1 MATRIDRVLRDK
13 RALLLSFDQGLEEG
27 PKAFNIHSIDPNY
40 VLNIAV
46 EGQYTGLVVQ
56 PGIAQK
62 YIGEQH
68 RSVPLIIKLNGKTA
82 MNHINPLS
90 RQYCSVERAIK
101 LGAEA
106 VGYTI
111 YDGVPA
117 ESIMFQEFGHIAEQ
131 AHDYGIPVIAWMYP
145 KDGRAEDTDTVA
157 YAARVAL
164 ELGADAVKVRY
175 HGDKNG
181 FDWVVKSAGR
191 TKVFIAD
198 GAPQNDLALLQH
210 VSDAVSAG
218 ATGAAFGKTVWQHPK
233 PFSLTRA
240 LHAVIFKDKSPSE
253 ALKYLN

>member
-1 MATRIDRVLRDK
+1 MATRIERVLREK

-27 PKAFNIHSIDPNY
+27 PSVFNAHSIDPAY

-46 EGQYTGLVVQ
+46 EGQYTGIVVQ

-68 RSVPLIIKLNGKTA
+68 RTVPLIIKLNGKTA
-82 MNHINPLS
+82 LNHINPLS

-111 YDGVPA
+111 YDGTPA
-117 ESIMFQEFGHIAEQ
+117 DSSLFQEFGHIVEQ

-145 KDGRAEDTDTVA
+145 RETRHEETDAVA

-175 HGDKNG
+175 HGDKPG
-181 FDWVVKSAGR
+181 FEWVTKAAGK

-198 GAPQNDLALLQH
+198 TQHHSDLAMLQH
-210 VSDAVSAG
+210 VHEAVQAG
-218 ATGAAFGKTVWQHPK
+218 ASGAAFGKTVWQHPK

-240 LHAVIFKDKSPSE
+240 LHAVVFKDKTPQE
-253 ALKYLN
+253 ALQYLS